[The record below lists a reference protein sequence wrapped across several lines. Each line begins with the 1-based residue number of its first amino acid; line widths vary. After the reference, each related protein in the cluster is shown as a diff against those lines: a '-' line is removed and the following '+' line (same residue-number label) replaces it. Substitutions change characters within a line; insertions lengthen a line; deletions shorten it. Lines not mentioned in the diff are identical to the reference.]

1 MGRRPA
7 DSRNKTE
14 LSPDM
19 VEYVLVC
26 INNYA
31 DRMTYE
37 EWVKMAVGI
46 IGSPYDL
53 KVDYTEFKQ
62 NPLKFYYRT
71 KDWRPILNRE
81 LSKFVEDF

>member
-1 MGRRPA
+1 MGRRKA
-7 DSRNKTE
+7 DSQNKTK

-31 DRMTYE
+31 ERVTYK
-37 EWVKMAVGI
+37 EWKLMATNI
-46 IGSPYDL
+46 IADPYDL

-71 KDWRPILNRE
+71 KDWRPVLNRE
-81 LSKFVEDF
+81 LSRFVEEF